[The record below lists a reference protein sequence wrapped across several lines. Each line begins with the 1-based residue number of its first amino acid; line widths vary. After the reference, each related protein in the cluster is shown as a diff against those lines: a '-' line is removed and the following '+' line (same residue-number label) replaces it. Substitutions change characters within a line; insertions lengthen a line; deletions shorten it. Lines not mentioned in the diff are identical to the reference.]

1 MVHAGFPHDFI
12 TICDTIGI
20 LCVSPFCLSPGHSS
34 LAGQILSDVKVLGNV
49 APVRVWFDPSG
60 RNSMSRPGTV
70 QLDAGL
76 FRNFRCRRKSIYS
89 SAPNPSAS
97 PTPRASTPPGAT
109 VSALA
114 RNPDGSIRALNG
126 YTEVL
131 AASGEREIRF
141 ALKLF
146 F

>member
-1 MVHAGFPHDFI
+1 
-12 TICDTIGI
+12 
-20 LCVSPFCLSPGHSS
+20 
-34 LAGQILSDVKVLGNV
+34 
-49 APVRVWFDPSG
+49 
-60 RNSMSRPGTV
+60 
-70 QLDAGL
+70 
-76 FRNFRCRRKSIYS
+76 
-89 SAPNPSAS
+89 
-97 PTPRASTPPGAT
+97 